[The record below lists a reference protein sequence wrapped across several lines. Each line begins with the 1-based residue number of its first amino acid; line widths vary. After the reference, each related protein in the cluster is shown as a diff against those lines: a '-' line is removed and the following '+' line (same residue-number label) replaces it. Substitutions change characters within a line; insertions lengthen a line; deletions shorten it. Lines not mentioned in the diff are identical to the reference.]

1 MYISPKQL
9 KLLSAIAKSP
19 EIRTDKNALED
30 VLYLHDNGLVICT
43 HIDHPNDYFFQARI
57 SEKGKA
63 FLYET
68 KSLRRK
74 TTISLVLSVIAI
86 VISLLTAFTPFAEWS
101 KAFISSLFQAFAK

>member
-9 KLLSAIAKSP
+9 KLLSAIAKAP
-19 EIRTDKNALED
+19 EVRTDKNDLED
-30 VLYLHDNGLVICT
+30 ILYLKDNDLVVCLQC
-43 HIDHPNDYFFQARI
+43 DQPDDYFFQARI

-68 KSLRRK
+68 KVLRRK
-74 TTISLVLSVIAI
+74 TTISLVLSIIAI

-101 KAFISSLFQAFAK
+101 KEFISSLFQTFVK